1 MARGLRLAALLL
13 RESGRLRLVP
23 GVLVAYLACRGDRV
37 SREALAGRFWPER
50 AGKVVGNVTSRRPQ
64 AGPIQCGA
72 PSRFSWPSWVGMQR
86 CSSLYF
92 SSGRGVGPVY
102 GPECAG
108 QTDNARLSAA
118 GVHTGEAAPRRP
130 PAWTAVQA

>member
-50 AGKVVGNVTSRRPQ
+50 AGKVVGNVTSCTGGSDPVRRTEQ
-64 AGPIQCGA
+64 IQLAFLGGHSA
-72 PSRFSWPSWVGMQR
+72 LFLSYGD
-86 CSSLYF
+86 
-92 SSGRGVGPVY
+92 GVGPAY
-102 GPECAG
+102 GPECA
-108 QTDNARLSAA
+108 
-118 GVHTGEAAPRRP
+118 E
-130 PAWTAVQA
+130 